1 MNIVRTITPRI
12 PKRYLLFIA
21 AVVWTFAGGMLLFKG
36 ITLLISNLEFI
47 WIILPA
53 SIIGGSL
60 FYMLLFAKISL
71 KHTKRII
78 NLKIEKPCLFSFF
91 NIRSYVMM
99 TLMITMG
106 ILLRRSGWVSTEY
119 FSIID
124 ITMGIPLFLSAFRFY
139 YYGMFYRTILLKTA

>member
-1 MNIVRTITPRI
+1 MLLTKGVG
-12 PKRYLLFIA
+12 LLF
-21 AVVWTFAGGMLLFKG
+21 
-36 ITLLISNLEFI
+36 SNLEFI
-47 WIILPA
+47 WIILPV
-53 SIIGGSL
+53 SIVGGVL

-71 KHTKRII
+71 KHSKRII

-106 ILLRRSGWVSTEY
+106 IMLRRSGWVSTEY

-139 YYGMFYRTILLKTA
+139 YYGVYYRMISSKLA